1 VIEREAALP
10 AAEPAREAV
19 DKVAQAWRR
28 ERRLLAADDLAAWL
42 ERRGVTTESWLAYL
56 RRAVARS
63 AALADP
69 FAAVDADA
77 VWAEAMC
84 SGKLDE
90 CAKRL
95 ARMLAVAPDADLG
108 SLEAAYEAFCDE
120 VATDEAI
127 TREIAAARLDWIRV
141 RCLLAVFG
149 ERPVAAEVALLVRQ
163 DGLAFAE
170 AAAAANT
177 TTVQL
182 EIWLEDADPALAPLL
197 AGAGRNQLVGPV
209 ATAGGFVIV
218 EVHEKLPAD
227 PADPTVM
234 ARAVTAA
241 ADRAADRAE
250 TDHVVWHEQL

>member
-1 VIEREAALP
+1 MIEREAALP
-10 AAEPAREAV
+10 AAEPAREEV

-90 CAKRL
+90 CAKQL

-127 TREIAAARLDWIRV
+127 AREIAAARLDWIRV

-149 ERPVAAEVALLVRQ
+149 ERHVAAEVALLVRQ

-177 TTVQL
+177 TTVQQ

-209 ATAGGFVIV
+209 ATADGFVIV

-227 PADPTVM
+227 PADPVVM